1 MFMVLPG
8 GGIPMTIDTAE
19 TAPAAA
25 GRGAFRCVPVATKG
39 DLMKDTQIL
48 KAASLAAQWHSQ
60 QRRKGAAGE
69 PYVNHLLEVAAL
81 VAEADPGNTD
91 LVIAALLHDSIEDVK
106 KERAEIARLFGE
118 RVAAL
123 VAEVTDDKSLP
134 KPERKRLQV
143 ETAAKKSRDAK
154 LLKLADKT
162 SNLRSV
168 AKSPPAHWSDERR
181 REYVVWSTAVSA
193 GLVGVSEWLDGEFEN
208 AKALALQ
215 SIPTA

>member
-1 MFMVLPG
+1 
-8 GGIPMTIDTAE
+8 MTIDTAE

-25 GRGAFRCVPVATKG
+25 GRGAFRCVFVATKG
-39 DLMKDTQIL
+39 DLMKDMQIL

-81 VAEADPGNTD
+81 VAEADPGNTE
-91 LVIAALLHDSIEDVK
+91 LAIAALLHDSIEDQK
-106 KERAEIARLFGE
+106 KMREEIAGLFGE

-123 VAEVTDDKSLP
+123 VIEVTDDKLLP

-168 AKSPPAHWSDERR
+168 ANSPPSHWSDERR
-181 REYVVWSTAVSA
+181 REYVAWAERVAA
-193 GLVGVSEWLDGEFEN
+193 GVMGVSPWLDRQFED
-208 AKALALQ
+208 AKALALR
-215 SIPTA
+215 SIPEASA